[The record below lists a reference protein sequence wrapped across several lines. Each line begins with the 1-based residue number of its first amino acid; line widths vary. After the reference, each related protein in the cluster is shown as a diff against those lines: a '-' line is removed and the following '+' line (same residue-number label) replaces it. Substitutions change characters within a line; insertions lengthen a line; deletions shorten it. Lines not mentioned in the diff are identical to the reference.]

1 LVDYKSAA
9 DDFEN
14 ARRLDP
20 SRLDG
25 MEVSGKAG
33 IRRGE
38 GDRRKERREQFL
50 S

>member
-1 LVDYKSAA
+1 MQPWAKTLAGRAHFELVDYKAAA

-25 MEVSGKAG
+25 MEV
-33 IRRGE
+33 
-38 GDRRKERREQFL
+38 KEFNYQKN
-50 S
+50 